1 MDNKKKLTI
10 VLAVFALV
18 CVFAVL
24 VFSGVLGKIINPV
37 TEPTTG
43 SEDTAVGSDYTA
55 DVLASADNSLPYLKT
70 DIENVFYTMS
80 TSGEVNFF
88 RLDENTFFPVEA
100 TGTYDV
106 SVVMSERTVST
117 KVTYLEEEG
126 VISGYGLYTGSTT
139 EFDLYPYA
147 FFRLTD
153 FGGKY
158 EGASEN
164 SCMLLVDTTEDDFY
178 SNDKIFE
185 EPFVFDLEESSASRQ
200 LSEDNRTVGL
210 SGAKRADYSMVN
222 DSAIDGSFTH
232 QIFFSGRQYAED
244 DNRVDL
250 LRSGGSGNNTDNIN
264 LAKDVLGYWADQ
276 SEDGVS
282 YITTDENGNV
292 VVEKLNEDS
301 EETTVIKTFDGVKKE
316 DILVCHDCIYVLTT
330 NSVYDISEDKEVNLS
345 FSGNDKFRADMFE
358 CEDGKV
364 FVRGYSESKYAV
376 AVVADMST
384 GNASAVYVD
393 EFFRNVINPV
403 FSGDSLILTV
413 QDGNNFRYYIF

>member
-10 VLAVFALV
+10 VLAVFAVV

-24 VFSGVLGKIINPV
+24 VFSGVLGKVINPV
-37 TEPTTG
+37 TEPTTDAE
-43 SEDTAVGSDYTA
+43 SSAVGSDYTA
-55 DVLASADNSLPYLKT
+55 DVLASAENSLPYLET

-80 TSGEVNFF
+80 TSGEVSFF

-106 SVVMSERTVST
+106 SVTMSERTVST
-117 KVTYLEEEG
+117 TVTYYEEDG

-153 FGGKY
+153 FGSKY
-158 EGASEN
+158 EGAAEN
-164 SCMLLVDTTEDDFY
+164 KCMLLVDTTEDDFY
-178 SNDKIFE
+178 SNEKIFE
-185 EPFVFDLEESSASRQ
+185 EPFIFDREDSSASRQ

-210 SGAKRADYSMVN
+210 SGAKRADYSMLN
-222 DSAIDGSFTH
+222 DSAINGSFTH

-244 DNRVDL
+244 DNRRDL
-250 LRSGGSGNNTDNIN
+250 LRSGGSGNNVDNIN

-276 SEDGVS
+276 TEEGVT
-282 YITTDENGNV
+282 YITTDDNGNV
-292 VVEKLNEDS
+292 VVEMLNEDS
-301 EETTVIKTFDGVKKE
+301 EETTVIKTFDGVTRD

-330 NSVYDISEDKEVNLS
+330 NSIYDIKEDKEVKLTFADS
-345 FSGNDKFRADMFE
+345 DKFRADMFE

-376 AVVADMST
+376 AVVADMAS

-393 EFFRNVINPV
+393 EIFRNVVNPV

-413 QDGNNFRYYIF
+413 QKDSGFSYYIF